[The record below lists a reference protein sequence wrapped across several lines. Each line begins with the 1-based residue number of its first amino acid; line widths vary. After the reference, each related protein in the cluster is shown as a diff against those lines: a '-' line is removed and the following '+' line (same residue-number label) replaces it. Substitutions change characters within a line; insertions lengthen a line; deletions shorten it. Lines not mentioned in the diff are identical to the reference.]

1 MNCIYLS
8 LPEKCLDTEV
18 FLVLVFSFL
27 VFLGIRT
34 EHGDNMFLEYKHAHN
49 TLKQR
54 Q

>member
-18 FLVLVFSFL
+18 FLVLVFLS
-27 VFLGIRT
+27 IQN